1 MKKIIAFLALICIIS
16 TLALTGC
23 SSFTREII
31 EFVELPDQYYI
42 EYEVVGD
49 DGTVKTI
56 ARGRD
61 ANGNYYYRASGVE
74 TIYLIDGE
82 YYTAYDMS
90 DGEYIVREDR
100 VKESLI
106 KEETNAFETYSN
118 KSMETISGV
127 YDQVEGSELFGREC
141 DNFTLSLNILIYV
154 QSYTMAVDRESG
166 VCLSFWG
173 TSTVLGM
180 ETAKNGFECV
190 SFETEDVD
198 LPSVIK

>member
-90 DGEYIVREDR
+90 DGEYIAREDR
-100 VKESLI
+100 VKESFPLLMTPI
-106 KEETNAFETYSN
+106 FLPLTETTAP
-118 KSMETISGV
+118 SGPRSV
-127 YDQVEGSELFGREC
+127 TEALVNSTALWFRGTDLVRKAKP
-141 DNFTLSLNILIYV
+141 LSKFSI
-154 QSYTMAVDRESG
+154 
-166 VCLSFWG
+166 
-173 TSTVLGM
+173 
-180 ETAKNGFECV
+180 
-190 SFETEDVD
+190 
-198 LPSVIK
+198 